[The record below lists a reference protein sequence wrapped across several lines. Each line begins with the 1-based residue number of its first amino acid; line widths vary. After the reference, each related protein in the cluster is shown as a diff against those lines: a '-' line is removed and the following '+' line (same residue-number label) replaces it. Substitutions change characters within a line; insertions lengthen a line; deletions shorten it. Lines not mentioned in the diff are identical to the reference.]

1 MAVPIDLTKPGRI
14 RAVRTSKEYRVY
26 QHAFGCL
33 EIERTS
39 DGATAFFQGD
49 EAGVL
54 AHTLK
59 WTSAGMLTA
68 QLSDYDDIL
77 QLPSS

>member
-1 MAVPIDLTKPGRI
+1 MPTPLNLDKPGRI

-26 QHAFGCL
+26 QHPFDCL
-33 EIERTS
+33 EIERIA

-49 EAGVL
+49 DAERL

-68 QLSDYDDIL
+68 QMREYDTIL
-77 QLPSS
+77 TKA